1 MSNYNMTRL
10 SEANNIVDIVA
21 FTNDLSGGW
30 FISGIIIILFI
41 VMTVSL
47 IRNQNFIE
55 ESVTA
60 SSAVSLILSLL
71 LLLADLVAIQLVYF
85 FGFVFVAALI
95 ALYVK
100 GGRN

>member
-1 MSNYNMTRL
+1 MNYNMTRL
-10 SEANNIVDIVA
+10 SEADNIVDIVA

-41 VMTVSL
+41 VITISL

-55 ESVTA
+55 ESVAA

-95 ALYVK
+95 ALYSK